1 MASLSGKVAII
12 TGASRGIGKAIAL
25 TLAESGASV
34 VINYAHSA
42 DKAQEVVSTIEAEG
56 GKALAVQA
64 DMSQVAD
71 VRRLFQETVDKFGQ
85 LDILVN
91 NAGVSLFKPLAETTE
106 EEFDQEFALN
116 AKGTFFALQEAARR
130 VADNG
135 RIVSISTGGTVSGGA
150 NFAAYIGSKEAMEG
164 FSMSLAKE
172 LGERGITVNTVL
184 PGVTETD
191 MNMETLPAEVRQAMI
206 AQTPLRRLGQPQDIA
221 DVVAFLV
228 SDKARWITGQNIRAA
243 GGLI

>member
-1 MASLSGKVAII
+1 MTSLNGKVAIV
-12 TGASRGIGKAIAL
+12 TGASRGIGRAIAL
-25 TLAESGASV
+25 TLAQEGASV

-42 DKAQEVVSTIEAEG
+42 DKAQEMVSTIEAEG

-71 VRRLFQETVDKFGQ
+71 ARRLFQETVDKFGK

-91 NAGVSLFKPLAETTE
+91 NAGVSLFKSLVETTE
-106 EEFDQEFALN
+106 EEFDKEFALN
-116 AKGTFFALQEAARR
+116 AKGTFFALQEAAQRI
-130 VADNG
+130 ADNG
-135 RIVSISTGGTVSGGA
+135 RIVSISTGGTVSGAA
-150 NFAAYIGSKEAMEG
+150 NFAAYIGSKEALEG

-184 PGVTETD
+184 PGITETD
-191 MNMETLPAEVRQAMI
+191 MNSETLPQEVRQAMI
-206 AQTPLRRLGQPQDIA
+206 DQTPLRRLGQPQDIA